1 MISAATS
8 FGHSNEDNQEELIV
22 ANRKQTVV
30 ALTLIAIGTSGLLGI
45 RALAAPGASVP
56 PLTSAVAAPASP
68 VAAPV
73 MATVATKG
81 VDPALKDRM
90 REMLKERMGLTG
102 PEADKLVD
110 SMAEHMQ
117 AVHGDQAGA
126 MLDQCGGQSDTG
138 PARGTRVA
146 PGSAEWSG
154 MMDGSS
160 GGMMGGSTGGMMGD
174 GI

>member
-1 MISAATS
+1 
-8 FGHSNEDNQEELIV
+8 
-22 ANRKQTVV
+22 
-30 ALTLIAIGTSGLLGI
+30 
-45 RALAAPGASVP
+45 
-56 PLTSAVAAPASP
+56 
-68 VAAPV
+68 
-73 MATVATKG
+73 

-126 MLDQCGGQSDTG
+126 MLDQCGAQSDTG
-138 PARGTRVA
+138 GTSGKTGGVT
-146 PGSAEWSG
+146 GSTDWNG
-154 MMDGSS
+154 MMGASG
-160 GGMMGGSTGGMMGD
+160 GGMMGGSGSSMMGS

>member
-1 MISAATS
+1 M
-8 FGHSNEDNQEELIV
+8 
-22 ANRKQTVV
+22 ANKKQTIV
-30 ALTLIAIGTSGLLGI
+30 ALTLIAVGASGLFGL
-45 RALAAPGASVP
+45 RALASPEASLP
-56 PLTSAVAAPASP
+56 PIASAVAASASTVATPA
-68 VAAPV
+68 A
-73 MATVATKG
+73 ATVANQA

-126 MLDQCGGQSDTG
+126 MLDQCGAQSDTG
-138 PARGTRVA
+138 TSGKTGGVT
-146 PGSAEWSG
+146 GSTDWNG
-154 MMDGSS
+154 MMGTSG
-160 GGMMGGSTGGMMGD
+160 GGMMGGSGSNMMGG

>member
-1 MISAATS
+1 M
-8 FGHSNEDNQEELIV
+8 

-30 ALTLIAIGTSGLLGI
+30 ALTLIAVGASGLFGL
-45 RALAAPGASVP
+45 RALAAPGPSLP
-56 PLTSAVAAPASP
+56 PLTSALAAAAST
-68 VAAPV
+68 VTAPSV
-73 MATVATKG
+73 ATVATKG

-117 AVHGDQAGA
+117 AVHGAQAGA
-126 MLDQCGGQSDTG
+126 MLDQCAAQSDTG
-138 PARGTRVA
+138 TSSGTPGA
-146 PGSAEWSG
+146 PGSTDWSG
-154 MMDGSS
+154 MMGGSG
-160 GGMMGGSTGGMMGD
+160 GGMMGG

>member
-1 MISAATS
+1 M
-8 FGHSNEDNQEELIV
+8 

-30 ALTLIAIGTSGLLGI
+30 ALALIAVGASGLFGL
-45 RALAAPGASVP
+45 RALAAPGPSVP
-56 PLTSAVAAPASP
+56 PLTSAVAAPAST
-68 VAAPV
+68 VAAPAV
-73 MATVATKG
+73 ATVATQA

-126 MLDQCGGQSDTG
+126 MLDQCAAQSDTG
-138 PARGTRVA
+138 TSNGISGA
-146 PGSAEWSG
+146 PGSTDWN
-154 MMDGSS
+154 
-160 GGMMGGSTGGMMGD
+160 GMMGGSGGNMMGG